1 MGVPSTARRTP
12 SDDENT
18 FIKYFDN
25 ADDMPVVVGAVVEFT
40 ALVSGSHVENGPL
53 SSQEGSI
60 KPTQAAPLV
69 SQAVFASATLSKCCA
84 RASPQ
89 CAREASL
96 HTAPAQVAANAHADV
111 ARGGE

>member
-40 ALVSGSHVENGPL
+40 ALVCGSHV
-53 SSQEGSI
+53 
-60 KPTQAAPLV
+60 
-69 SQAVFASATLSKCCA
+69 
-84 RASPQ
+84 
-89 CAREASL
+89 
-96 HTAPAQVAANAHADV
+96 
-111 ARGGE
+111 